1 LGAFQAAAEFSPCP
15 PPYGPT
21 DALRSPFHLT
31 HTHVLGAIWR
41 DPLTDSRRIIS
52 AVSPNYSPATSKRGT
67 NDRFHPDSGRRRDA
81 VAHACTP
88 VGGGDWTTGTMD
100 PRDTT
105 EPIEVRPYD
114 LLIIC
119 HTVSD
124 DRARGVIAWAA
135 AISPNVKVLAISRPG
150 NDRKVDSAN
159 HVIETVDPAI
169 FIQAVKTL
177 LN

>member
-1 LGAFQAAAEFSPCP
+1 MIASILIVGEDEMLSH
-15 PPYGPT
+15 T
-21 DALRSPFHLT
+21 RALL
-31 HTHVLGAIWR
+31 LE
-41 DPLTDSRRIIS
+41 
-52 AVSPNYSPATSKRGT
+52 
-67 NDRFHPDSGRRRDA
+67 
-81 VAHACTP
+81 
-88 VGGGDWTTGTMD
+88 GGDWTTGTMD